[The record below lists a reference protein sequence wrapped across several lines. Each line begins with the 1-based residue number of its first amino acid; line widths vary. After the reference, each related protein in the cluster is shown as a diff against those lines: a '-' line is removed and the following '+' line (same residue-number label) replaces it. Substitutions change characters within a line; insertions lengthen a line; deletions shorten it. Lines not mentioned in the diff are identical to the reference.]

1 MDIEIL
7 EMAERMAKFILKN
20 SSPAMANALRRTLLS
35 DIPKMAIDKVEFH
48 LGPIM
53 YDDKEY
59 ESVTPL
65 YYEIKAHRLGMVPV
79 PTDLDLFVPQSEC
92 SCGGEGCPNCT
103 IMYSLNKI
111 GPCTVLSGDLEPLGN
126 PDLRVKDEFIPIV
139 ELTDGQAVLI
149 YATAV
154 MGTARKHVKWQ
165 VANGVGYKYMPGVEV
180 DPARAGDDDVVE
192 CAALCPKK
200 VFEVEDGKLV
210 AYYDAQKIRRD
221 VDFTDFADETSAE
234 DWYWAT
240 EQDYVS
246 GALGVPADVAAAFI
260 AAARE
265 RFHLV
270 FCRRGVHRR
279 RPRALSPRFLRGRR
293 RRSGAR
299 SRAQRPPTRHPL
311 TFFSEGKK

>member
-1 MDIEIL
+1 MDIEII
-7 EMAERMAKFILKN
+7 EMAERKAKFILRN

-65 YYEIKAHRLGMVPV
+65 FDEIIAHRLGMVPV
-79 PTDLDLFVPQSEC
+79 PTDLNLFCPQSEC
-92 SCGGEGCPNCT
+92 VCGGEGCPNCT

-154 MGTARKHVKWQ
+154 MGTAKKHVKWQ
-165 VANGVGYKYMPGVEV
+165 VANGVGYKYLPQIAIEEGMESDEEV
-180 DPARAGDDDVVE
+180 LE

-210 AYYDAQKIRRD
+210 IKNPLECSLCRACTDHLGEKGGITVTGDDQNFFFKFETDGSLTAQQALDKAVEILAEEAN
-221 VDFTDFADETSAE
+221 DFKAQL
-234 DWYWAT
+234 
-240 EQDYVS
+240 EQ
-246 GALGVPADVAAAFI
+246 L
-260 AAARE
+260 
-265 RFHLV
+265 
-270 FCRRGVHRR
+270 
-279 RPRALSPRFLRGRR
+279 
-293 RRSGAR
+293 
-299 SRAQRPPTRHPL
+299 
-311 TFFSEGKK
+311 

>member
-1 MDIEIL
+1 MDIEII
-7 EMAERMAKFILKN
+7 EMAERKAKFILKN

-65 YYEIKAHRLGMVPV
+65 FDEIIAHRLGMVPV
-79 PTDLDLFVPQSEC
+79 PTDLNLFCPQSEC
-92 SCGGEGCPNCT
+92 VCGGEGCPNCT

-154 MGTARKHVKWQ
+154 MGTAKKHVKWQ
-165 VANGVGYKYMPGVEV
+165 VANGVGYKYLPQIAIEEGMESDEEV
-180 DPARAGDDDVVE
+180 LE
-192 CAALCPKK
+192 CAAICPKK

-210 AYYDAQKIRRD
+210 IKNPLDCSLCRACTDHLGERGGITVKGDDKNFFFKFETDGSLTAQQALDKAVEILAEEAN
-221 VDFTDFADETSAE
+221 DFKAQL
-234 DWYWAT
+234 
-240 EQDYVS
+240 EQ
-246 GALGVPADVAAAFI
+246 L
-260 AAARE
+260 
-265 RFHLV
+265 
-270 FCRRGVHRR
+270 
-279 RPRALSPRFLRGRR
+279 
-293 RRSGAR
+293 
-299 SRAQRPPTRHPL
+299 
-311 TFFSEGKK
+311 

>member
-1 MDIEIL
+1 MDIEII
-7 EMAERMAKFILKN
+7 EMAERKAKFILKN

-65 YYEIKAHRLGMVPV
+65 FDEIIAHRLGMVPV
-79 PTDLDLFVPQSEC
+79 PTDLNLFCPQSEC
-92 SCGGEGCPNCT
+92 VCGGEGCPNCT

-154 MGTARKHVKWQ
+154 MGTAKKHVKWQ
-165 VANGVGYKYMPGVEV
+165 VANGVGYKYLPQIAIEEGMESDEEV
-180 DPARAGDDDVVE
+180 LE

-210 AYYDAQKIRRD
+210 IKNPLECSLCRACTDHLGEKGGITVTGDDQNFFFKFETDGSLTAQQALDKAVEILAEEAN
-221 VDFTDFADETSAE
+221 DFKAQL
-234 DWYWAT
+234 
-240 EQDYVS
+240 EQ
-246 GALGVPADVAAAFI
+246 L
-260 AAARE
+260 
-265 RFHLV
+265 
-270 FCRRGVHRR
+270 
-279 RPRALSPRFLRGRR
+279 
-293 RRSGAR
+293 
-299 SRAQRPPTRHPL
+299 
-311 TFFSEGKK
+311 

>member
-1 MDIEIL
+1 MDIEII
-7 EMAERMAKFILKN
+7 EMAERKAKFILKN

-65 YYEIKAHRLGMVPV
+65 FDEIIAHRLGMVPV
-79 PTDLDLFVPQSEC
+79 PTDLNLFCPQSEC
-92 SCGGEGCPNCT
+92 VCGGEGCPNCT

-154 MGTARKHVKWQ
+154 MGTAKKHVKWQ
-165 VANGVGYKYMPGVEV
+165 VANGVGYKYLPQIAIDDGMECDEEV
-180 DPARAGDDDVVE
+180 LE
-192 CAALCPKK
+192 CAAICPKK

-210 AYYDAQKIRRD
+210 IKNPLECSLCRACTDHLGEKGGITVTGDDQNFFFKFETDGSLTAQQALDKAVEILAEEAN
-221 VDFTDFADETSAE
+221 DFKAQL
-234 DWYWAT
+234 
-240 EQDYVS
+240 EQ
-246 GALGVPADVAAAFI
+246 L
-260 AAARE
+260 
-265 RFHLV
+265 
-270 FCRRGVHRR
+270 
-279 RPRALSPRFLRGRR
+279 
-293 RRSGAR
+293 
-299 SRAQRPPTRHPL
+299 
-311 TFFSEGKK
+311 

>member
-1 MDIEIL
+1 MDIEII
-7 EMAERMAKFILKN
+7 EMAERKAKFILKN

-65 YYEIKAHRLGMVPV
+65 FDEIIAHRLGMVPV
-79 PTDLDLFVPQSEC
+79 PTDLNLFCPQSEC
-92 SCGGEGCPNCT
+92 VCGGEGCPNCT

-154 MGTARKHVKWQ
+154 MGTAKKHVKWQ
-165 VANGVGYKYMPGVEV
+165 VANGVGYKYLPQIAIDEGMESDEEV
-180 DPARAGDDDVVE
+180 LE
-192 CAALCPKK
+192 CAAICPKK

-210 AYYDAQKIRRD
+210 IKNPLDCSLCRACTDHLGERGGITVKGDDKNFFFKFETDGSLTAQQALDKAVEIL
-221 VDFTDFADETSAE
+221 ADEAK
-234 DWYWAT
+234 DFKAQL
-240 EQDYVS
+240 EQ
-246 GALGVPADVAAAFI
+246 L
-260 AAARE
+260 
-265 RFHLV
+265 
-270 FCRRGVHRR
+270 
-279 RPRALSPRFLRGRR
+279 
-293 RRSGAR
+293 
-299 SRAQRPPTRHPL
+299 
-311 TFFSEGKK
+311 